1 MNYIT
6 YLNDSKFI
14 SFSFWVPFETV
25 LALIP
30 QQSDQHVSE
39 DNEKINPSVQS

>member
-6 YLNDSKFI
+6 NPNDSKFI
-14 SFSFWVPFETV
+14 SFSFWVPFETD
-25 LALIP
+25 LALIS
-30 QQSDQHVSE
+30 QQSGQYVSE